1 MCPATSIP
9 NHIQIANLL
18 FSRVTMS
25 RTLPKFDPYAVLKVS
40 KDADAA
46 EIRSSY
52 LKLALKT
59 HPDKVKDES
68 LRAQAADEFQKIQEA
83 YELLSNS
90 DTRKWYDHE
99 VQAAALKKEARE
111 AGRSTGGSPGKA
123 APTREFQDGHF
134 YEERTPAGVSSDD
147 SDECFYPD
155 EPPAYS
161 RKYPDAAQRAHTK
174 VNGEKKAKQAAA
186 SAKVPAWK
194 AARKAAKES
203 GRGSKAGHHDRAKTR
218 TRERR
223 RDASDKYERTK
234 APYVESDAE
243 LDAEPGA
250 DDDYEDYIRYK
261 VEVKTAYPRDSR
273 SRHSK
278 SDSQSSKKSSSS
290 RYDSDSGSESDGSK
304 DDEFVYRYA
313 SNLDDRQTYVRE
325 YIRQK
330 KSPIIEIDRRPKMSR
345 SHTDVEPER
354 YSPGA
359 SHSHHHSRSHARDPS
374 PRPARRSRERLDSPT
389 REYERSSHSTSTPTS
404 SSTKEKVRPS
414 TSSSR
419 PMPSISR
426 SATAPYRSSRSSKS
440 ESKGSLA
447 AMMEALTGRATEPAP
462 RSRTRGDR
470 TDSGY
475 SSPGTP
481 EMTPGP
487 KVSRYKVVDP
497 PELHVMEPEELSY
510 GTSPASSAST
520 PLMSDGRRGSAPA
533 RSTAKPCRTY
543 TYESGV
549 RIETVRPA
557 ASRPLFGEVRYPS
570 DVRYGKVS
578 SHWTSL
584 SRCLSSANWIQYY

>member
-1 MCPATSIP
+1 
-9 NHIQIANLL
+9 
-18 FSRVTMS
+18 MS

-40 KDADAA
+40 KDAEAA

-111 AGRSTGGSPGKA
+111 AGRQTGGSPGKA
-123 APTREFQDGHF
+123 APPREFQDGHF

-147 SDECFYPD
+147 SDEYRYPD
-155 EPPAYS
+155 EPPAYL
-161 RKYPDAAQRAHTK
+161 RKYPDAAKRSHTK
-174 VNGEKKAKQAAA
+174 VNGEKKPKQAA
-186 SAKVPAWK
+186 SNAKVPAWR
-194 AARKAAKES
+194 AARRAAKES
-203 GRGSKAGHHDRAKTR
+203 SRDSVKAGHHDRAKTR

-234 APYVESDAE
+234 APYIESDVE
-243 LDAEPGA
+243 LDG
-250 DDDYEDYIRYK
+250 DDDYEEDYIRYK

-278 SDSQSSKKSSSS
+278 SDSQSSKKSASS
-290 RYDSDSGSESDGSK
+290 RYESDSSSESDGSN

-313 SNLDDRQTYVRE
+313 SNLDDRQTFVRE

-330 KSPIIEIDRRPKMSR
+330 KTPIIEIDRRPKMSR
-345 SHTDVEPER
+345 GHTDVDPER
-354 YSPGA
+354 YSSGA
-359 SHSHHHSRSHARDPS
+359 TSHHHSRSHARDPS

-389 REYERSSHSTSTPTS
+389 CDYERSPHNTPTPTTS
-404 SSTKEKVRPS
+404 SSSSKEKVRSS

-426 SATAPYRSSRSSKS
+426 SATTPYRSSRSSKS

-447 AMMEALTGRATEPAP
+447 AMVEALTGRATDPSP

-481 EMTPGP
+481 EMTSGP

-497 PELHVMEPEELSY
+497 PDVHVMEPEELNY
-510 GTSPASSAST
+510 GTSPGSSTAT
-520 PLMSDGRRGSAPA
+520 PLMSEGRRGSAPA

-557 ASRPLFGEVRYPS
+557 ASRPLFGEVRYAS
-570 DVRYGKVS
+570 DVRYGKF
-578 SHWTSL
+578 
-584 SRCLSSANWIQYY
+584 Y